1 MQNPIT
7 DTHLGIDSNADKFSQ
22 VRQRAKDDYI
32 FRKAKRNKQEK
43 LPRYKVGER
52 VVLSHYTKGGNKKYI
67 LVDIVDFNSGRFVYD
82 YYGIILKSSVK
93 DFDRIGR
100 LIFFNGGTSWNFNW
114 SPANIPE
121 DAVKWIEI

>member
-7 DTHLGIDSNADKFSQ
+7 DTHLGIDSNSDKFSQ

-43 LPRYKVGER
+43 LPSYKVGER
-52 VVLSHYTKGGNKKYI
+52 VVLSHYTKGGNKKYV
-67 LVDIVDFNSGRFVYD
+67 LVEVVDFNSGRFIWD
-82 YYGIILKSSVK
+82 YYGIVLKSTVK

-100 LIFFNGGTSWNFNW
+100 LLAFNNDTWPHFNW
-114 SPANIPE
+114 SPANVSE
-121 DAVKWIEI
+121 DNIKWLN